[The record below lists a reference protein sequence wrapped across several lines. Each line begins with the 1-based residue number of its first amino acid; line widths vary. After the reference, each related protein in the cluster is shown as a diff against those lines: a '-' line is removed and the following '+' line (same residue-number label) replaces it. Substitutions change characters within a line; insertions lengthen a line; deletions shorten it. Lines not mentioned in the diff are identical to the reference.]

1 MVTAVNATKL
11 AIGAFLIPYVFV
23 YNPQMLMIG
32 GTFTSILTI
41 IITALIGMFGIS
53 VALEGYGFKTAS
65 VVERVLFAI
74 AGLACV
80 IPESKTDIIGL
91 IIMAILI
98 GYQLI
103 SKKLVAK
110 KVQQ

>member
-1 MVTAVNATKL
+1 
-11 AIGAFLIPYVFV
+11 
-23 YNPQMLMIG
+23 
-32 GTFTSILTI
+32 
-41 IITALIGMFGIS
+41 MFGIS
-53 VALEGYGFKTAS
+53 VALEGYGFKTTS
-65 VVERVLFAI
+65 IVERILFAI

-110 KVQQ
+110 KAQE